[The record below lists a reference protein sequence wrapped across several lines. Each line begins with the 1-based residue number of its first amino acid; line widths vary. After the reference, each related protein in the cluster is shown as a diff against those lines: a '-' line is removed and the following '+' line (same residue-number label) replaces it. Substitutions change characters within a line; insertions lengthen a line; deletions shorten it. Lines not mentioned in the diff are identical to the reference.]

1 MNAATA
7 TLRHEHEAILRM
19 LDATQEVASRF
30 QNGKEVAPETISGLL
45 EFFKLFADRCHHGKE
60 EDLLF
65 PLLQQ
70 KGLPGQGGPIGVM
83 LHEHT
88 QGRTLIREMSEA
100 TDGYGKTP
108 DAGLRW
114 ADAAVNYARL
124 LRAHIDKEN
133 HILFVMAERILSG
146 DEQQELSEKFEKLE
160 IEKMGEGTH
169 ERLHQQMERILK
181 EIFAEAPACH

>member
-1 MNAATA
+1 MYAATA

-19 LDATQEVASRF
+19 LDATEEVATRLHK
-30 QNGKEVAPETISGLL
+30 GTPVAPETLSGLL

-88 QGRTLIREMSEA
+88 LGRSLIREMSEA
-100 TDGYGKTP
+100 SDGYGTNP

-114 ADAAVNYARL
+114 ADAAVDYARL

-133 HILFVMAERILSG
+133 HILFVMAERILSD
-146 DEQQELSEKFEKLE
+146 DEQQELSEAFERIE

-169 ERLHQQMERILK
+169 ERLHQQMDRLLK
-181 EIFAEAPACH
+181 EIFAETHACH